1 MSRSLLL
8 RSTVSLA
15 ALATGAG
22 IAGIAFAKSD
32 SATVKSVHNSSLG
45 ESILANSK
53 GQTLYE
59 LSPETSHHLLC
70 TTTACFNF
78 WPPYKVSKS
87 AKLTSTGV
95 KGKLSKLHRDG
106 FYQVTLNGI
115 PLYRFSLDAHAG
127 QATGQGIKS
136 FGGTW
141 HVVKT
146 GAAKASTTT
155 TTTTTTMP
163 PSNRPRRRTP
173 TVLIKSL

>member
-8 RSTVSLA
+8 RSTVALV

-22 IAGIAFAKSD
+22 VAGLAFAKTGST
-32 SATVKSVHNSSLG
+32 TVKSVHNSSLG
-45 ESILANSK
+45 ESILADNK

-59 LSPETSHHLLC
+59 LSPETSSHLLC
-70 TTTACFNF
+70 TSTACFQF

-95 KGKLSKLHRDG
+95 KGKLSKLHRGG
-106 FYQVTLNGI
+106 FYQVALNGR
-115 PLYRFSLDAHAG
+115 PLYRFSADSHAG
-127 QATGQGIKS
+127 QANGQGIKS

-146 GAAKASTTT
+146 GAAKSST

-163 PSNRPRRRTP
+163 GP
-173 TVLIKSL
+173 TTTTSTYTYP

>member
-8 RSTVSLA
+8 RSTIALA
-15 ALATGAG
+15 SLATGAG
-22 IAGIAFAKSD
+22 VAGIALAKSGG
-32 SATVKSVHNSSLG
+32 ATVKSVHNSSLG

-70 TTTACFNF
+70 SSTACFNF
-78 WPPYKVSKS
+78 WPPYKVSKN

-106 FYQVTLNGI
+106 FYQVTLNGL

-127 QATGQGIKS
+127 QATGEGIKS

-146 GAAKASTTT
+146 GAAKSSTTT
-155 TTTTTTMP
+155 TTTTSTMP
-163 PSNRPRRRTP
+163 GTTTTSTTSTYTYP
-173 TVLIKSL
+173 

>member
-22 IAGIAFAKSD
+22 VAGIAFAKSG

-45 ESILANSK
+45 ESILANGK

-59 LSPETSHHLLC
+59 LSGETSHHLLC

-115 PLYRFSLDAHAG
+115 PVYRFSLDAHAG
-127 QATGQGIKS
+127 QATGEGIKS

-163 PSNRPRRRTP
+163 SPGST
-173 TVLIKSL
+173 TTSTYTY

>member
-1 MSRSLLL
+1 MSRSLIL

-22 IAGIAFAKSD
+22 VAGIAFAKSD

-45 ESILANSK
+45 ESILANNK

-59 LSPETSHHLLC
+59 LSGETSHHLLC

-95 KGKLSKLHRDG
+95 KGKLSKLHRAG

-127 QATGQGIKS
+127 QATGEGIKS

-163 PSNRPRRRTP
+163 PSTS
-173 TVLIKSL
+173 TTSTSTYTY

>member
-8 RSTVSLA
+8 RSTVALV
-15 ALATGAG
+15 ALASGAG
-22 IAGIAFAKSD
+22 VAGVAFAKSGA
-32 SATVKSVHNSSLG
+32 ATIKSVHNSALG

-59 LSPETSHHLLC
+59 LGGETSHHLLC
-70 TTTACFNF
+70 TSTACFHF
-78 WPPYKVSKS
+78 WPPYKVSKN
-87 AKLTSTGV
+87 AKLTSAGV
-95 KGKLSKLHRDG
+95 KGKLSKIHRSG

-115 PLYRFSLDAHAG
+115 PLYRFSLDMHAG
-127 QATGQGIKS
+127 QATGQGVKS

-146 GAAKASTTT
+146 GAAKSSSTTTT

-163 PSNRPRRRTP
+163 PP
-173 TVLIKSL
+173 TTSPYTYPTTSPY